1 MDQASGIQEIDS
13 TKLYLSLDTTGKAGK
28 QGDPWKTRSPGI
40 AFSRDCEFIFYLIPN
55 FLKWRPIFL
64 NSNSVLHV
72 IFVFWKEM
80 TGTDLRDV
88 GKWKR
93 FFNRIWI
100 YLIRI
105 CCYPVN
111 YVTSSLVTFL
121 NIYWLMITMAIKTEK
136 KSSPK
141 NLSQSSSKAQ
151 ELSKSV
157 LSIQFL
163 SLGKTWTCK

>member
-1 MDQASGIQEIDS
+1 M
-13 TKLYLSLDTTGKAGK
+13 GKAGK
-28 QGDPWKTRSPGI
+28 QGDPWKTRSSGI
-40 AFSRDCEFIFYLIPN
+40 TLSRDYEFIFYLIPD

-64 NSNSVLHV
+64 NSNSILHV

-80 TGTDLRDV
+80 TGTYLRDV

-105 CCYPVN
+105 CCYPMN

-121 NIYWLMITMAIKTEK
+121 NIYWLMITMAIKTGK

-151 ELSKSV
+151 GYSNQFCQFKFWAWGRLEHVSKGNDN
-157 LSIQFL
+157 LN
-163 SLGKTWTCK
+163 KRNE